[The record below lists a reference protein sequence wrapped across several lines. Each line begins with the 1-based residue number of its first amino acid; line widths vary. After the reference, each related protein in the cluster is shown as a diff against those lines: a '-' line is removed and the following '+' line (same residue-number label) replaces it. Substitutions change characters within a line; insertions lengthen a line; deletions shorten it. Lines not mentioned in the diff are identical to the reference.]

1 MVYNWVDYSFPP
13 LEAASPEGLLA
24 VGGDLSS
31 DRLLSAYRRGIFP
44 WFSQGQPIL
53 WWSPDPRA
61 VLYPAAMRVS
71 RSLRRS
77 LRKSEFS
84 VTTDRVFSKV
94 IARCARNRKDQDGT
108 WITQEMQDA
117 YIALHR
123 LGFAHSVE
131 TWQAGELV
139 GGLYGVS
146 IGKAFFGESMFSR
159 VSDASKTALVGLA
172 KVLTHSGYHF
182 IDCQIRSAHLDSLG
196 AQSISRAHFAQA
208 LKDAVV
214 IDENPRLWDLTVD
227 ARELA

>member
-108 WITQEMQDA
+108 WITPEMQDA

>member
-24 VGGDLSS
+24 VGGDLSP

-84 VTTDRVFSKV
+84 VTTDRVFSEV
-94 IARCARNRKDQDGT
+94 IARCAQNRKDQDGT

-172 KVLTHSGYHF
+172 KVLTQSGYHF

-208 LKDAVV
+208 LKDAVA
-214 IDENPRLWDLTVD
+214 IDEKPGLWDLTVD

>member
-1 MVYNWVDYSFPP
+1 MVYNRVDYSFPP

-24 VGGDLSS
+24 VGGDLSP

-61 VLYPAAMRVS
+61 VLYPAAVHVS

-84 VTTDRVFSKV
+84 VTTDQAFGEV
-94 IARCARNRKDQDGT
+94 IARCAQNRKDQDGT
-108 WITQEMQDA
+108 WITPEMQDA
-117 YIALHR
+117 YIALHH

-131 TWQAGELV
+131 TWRAGELV

-172 KVLTHSGYHF
+172 KTLTQSGYHF

-196 AQSISRAHFAQA
+196 AQSISRADFSQA
-208 LKDAVV
+208 LKDAIA
-214 IDENPRLWDLTVD
+214 IDEKPRLWDLKIN

>member
-1 MVYNWVDYSFPP
+1 
-13 LEAASPEGLLA
+13 
-24 VGGDLSS
+24 
-31 DRLLSAYRRGIFP
+31 
-44 WFSQGQPIL
+44 
-53 WWSPDPRA
+53 
-61 VLYPAAMRVS
+61 
-71 RSLRRS
+71 
-77 LRKSEFS
+77 
-84 VTTDRVFSKV
+84 
-94 IARCARNRKDQDGT
+94 
-108 WITQEMQDA
+108 MQDA

-146 IGKAFFGESMFSR
+146 IGKAFFGESMFSC

>member
-61 VLYPAAMRVS
+61 VLYPAAIRVS

-94 IARCARNRKDQDGT
+94 IARCAQNRKDQDGT

-146 IGKAFFGESMFSR
+146 IGKAFFGESMFSC

>member
-13 LEAASPEGLLA
+13 LEPASPEGLLA
-24 VGGDLSS
+24 VGGDLSP

-61 VLYPAAMRVS
+61 VLYPAAIRVS

-84 VTTDRVFSKV
+84 VTTDRAFSKV
-94 IARCARNRKDQDGT
+94 IARCAQNRKDQDGT

-146 IGKAFFGESMFSR
+146 IGKAFFGESMFSC

-208 LKDAVV
+208 LKDAVA

>member
-1 MVYNWVDYSFPP
+1 MLYNWVDYSFPP

-24 VGGDLSS
+24 VGGDLSP

-61 VLYPAAMRVS
+61 VLYPTAIRVS

-146 IGKAFFGESMFSR
+146 IGKAFFGESMFSC

-214 IDENPRLWDLTVD
+214 IDENPRLWDLKIN

>member
-13 LEAASPEGLLA
+13 LEAAGPEGLLA
-24 VGGDLSS
+24 VGGDLSP

-61 VLYPAAMRVS
+61 VLYPAAIRVS

-84 VTTDRVFSKV
+84 VTTDRVFSEV
-94 IARCARNRKDQDGT
+94 IARCAQNRKDQDGT
-108 WITQEMQDA
+108 WITREMQDA

-172 KVLTHSGYHF
+172 KVLTQSGYHF

-196 AQSISRAHFAQA
+196 AQSISRADFAQA
-208 LKDAVV
+208 LKDAVA
-214 IDENPRLWDLTVD
+214 IDEKPGLWDLTVD

>member
-61 VLYPAAMRVS
+61 VLYPAAIRVS

-172 KVLTHSGYHF
+172 KVLTQSGYHF

-196 AQSISRAHFAQA
+196 AQSISRADFAQA
-208 LKDAVV
+208 LQDAVA
-214 IDENPRLWDLTVD
+214 IDEKPGLWDLTVD

>member
-146 IGKAFFGESMFSR
+146 IGKAFFGESMFSC

>member
-61 VLYPAAMRVS
+61 VLYPAAIRVS

>member
-13 LEAASPEGLLA
+13 LDSASPEGLLA
-24 VGGDLSS
+24 VGGDLSP
-31 DRLLSAYRRGIFP
+31 DRLISAYRRGIFP

-94 IARCARNRKDQDGT
+94 IARCAQNRKDQDGT

-146 IGKAFFGESMFSR
+146 IGKAFFGESMFSC

-196 AQSISRAHFAQA
+196 AQSISRADFAQA
-208 LKDAVV
+208 LKDAVA
-214 IDENPRLWDLTVD
+214 IDEKPRLWDLTVD

>member
-61 VLYPAAMRVS
+61 VLYPAAIRVS

-94 IARCARNRKDQDGT
+94 IARCAQNRKDQDGT

>member
-146 IGKAFFGESMFSR
+146 IGKAFFGESMFSC

-182 IDCQIRSAHLDSLG
+182 IDCQIRSAHLD
-196 AQSISRAHFAQA
+196 
-208 LKDAVV
+208 
-214 IDENPRLWDLTVD
+214 
-227 ARELA
+227 

>member
-61 VLYPAAMRVS
+61 VLYPAAIRVS

-146 IGKAFFGESMFSR
+146 IGKAFFGESMFSC

>member
-61 VLYPAAMRVS
+61 VLYPAAIRVS

-146 IGKAFFGESMFSR
+146 IGKAFFGESMFSC

-214 IDENPRLWDLTVD
+214 IDEKPGLWDLTVD

>member
-1 MVYNWVDYSFPP
+1 MVYNRVDYSFPP

-24 VGGDLSS
+24 VGGDLSP

-61 VLYPAAMRVS
+61 VLHPAAVNVS

-77 LRKSEFS
+77 LRKSGFS
-84 VTTDRVFSKV
+84 VTTDQVFCEV
-94 IARCARNRKDQDGT
+94 ITRCSQNRKNQDGT
-108 WITQEMQDA
+108 WITPEMQDA
-117 YIALHR
+117 YIALHH

-172 KVLTHSGYHF
+172 KVLMQSGYHF

-196 AQSISRAHFAQA
+196 AQSISRADFAQA
-208 LKDAVV
+208 LKDAVA
-214 IDENPRLWDLTVD
+214 IDEKPRLWDLTVD
-227 ARELA
+227 ARDLA